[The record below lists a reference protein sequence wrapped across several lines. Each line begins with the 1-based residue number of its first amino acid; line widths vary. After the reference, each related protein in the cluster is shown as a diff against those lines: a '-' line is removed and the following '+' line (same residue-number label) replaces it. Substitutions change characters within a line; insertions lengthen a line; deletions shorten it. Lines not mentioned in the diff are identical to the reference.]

1 MMHLGTGL
9 VCGYKILDLV
19 EAGFDFTIFLADWHA
34 WINGKLGGS
43 MENIRFCGNYL
54 IEAFS
59 ALGLTPGKVRFR
71 WASELVEKPEYWET
85 VIRVAKKATLSR
97 VTRSLPIMGRQ
108 LDQGD
113 VETAWLLYPCMQ
125 VADIFMLG
133 VDCACAGIDQRKAHM
148 LARDVAEKL
157 GLKKPVCIHTHLLPG
172 LLGPKGRMG
181 GVYDEDERLSLQIS
195 SKMSKSLPKTCI
207 YVHDSAE
214 EVEEKLRAAY
224 CPPREAEGN
233 PVMEIAKYVVFARG
247 DRVLRIPRAE
257 KYGGPLE
264 VSSYSELERLY
275 VSGSLHPLDLKAAI
289 AEALN
294 ELLEPFRRHF
304 KGKEEMLERMKSLE
318 GLPAEGGGR
327 G

>member
-1 MMHLGTGL
+1 MI
-9 VCGYKILDLV
+9 K
-19 EAGFDFTIFLADWHA
+19 
-34 WINGKLGGS
+34 
-43 MENIRFCGNYL
+43 
-54 IEAFS
+54 
-59 ALGLTPGKVRFR
+59 
-71 WASELVEKPEYWET
+71 
-85 VIRVAKKATLSR
+85 VAKKATLSR
-97 VTRSLPIMGRQ
+97 VTRALPIMGRQ

-113 VETAWLLYPCMQ
+113 VEAAWLLYPCMQ

-148 LARDVAEKL
+148 LARDAAEKL

-181 GVYDEDERLSLQIS
+181 GVYDEDERLSFQIS
-195 SKMSKSLPKTCI
+195 LKMSKSLPKTCI
-207 YVHDSAE
+207 YVHDSPE
-214 EVEEKLRAAY
+214 EVEAKLKAAY

-247 DRVLRIPRAE
+247 DRTLRIPRAD

-304 KGKEEMLERMKSLE
+304 KGKEDMLERMKSLE
-318 GLPAEGGGR
+318 GLPAEGGR
-327 G
+327 S